1 MSRLF
6 AKFIIFIQNN
16 VALMNIF
23 VIILNIREVY
33 IVIEKVT
40 NEIIQRIKD
49 RRIYL
54 GLSYQELA
62 DKTGLSKSTLQRYE
76 TGYIKKLSI
85 EKLEILAKAL
95 DTTPSYLMGWE
106 KNNPNTSLNGIAIN
120 NAEDAMKF
128 ILKEPLL
135 MAYGGYDIKKMT
147 NDELVDFANEVL
159 RQLELI
165 SYKYYK
171 HK

>member
-1 MSRLF
+1 M
-6 AKFIIFIQNN
+6 
-16 VALMNIF
+16 
-23 VIILNIREVY
+23 
-33 IVIEKVT
+33 IEKVT